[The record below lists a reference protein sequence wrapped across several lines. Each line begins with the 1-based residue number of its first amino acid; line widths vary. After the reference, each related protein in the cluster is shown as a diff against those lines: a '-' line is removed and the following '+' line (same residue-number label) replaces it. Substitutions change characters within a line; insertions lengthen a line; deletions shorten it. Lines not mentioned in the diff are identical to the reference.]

1 MKMTKQSKLHLEE
14 TPMDE
19 ELVKITLDE
28 DWGQY
33 TNRRVKCGHYSGIIR
48 KLDSLHVME
57 ATKKIPPL
65 HDFPYKPPK
74 RECPRRLLCSPYK
87 GCLHQCKYCYAIH
100 NPRYGVGT
108 KNIVFTNYVEAVQR
122 QIKRMPIVFPLYMS
136 QDTDPFQQ
144 PIERHYRIIKRL
156 TEYLVEKHLPFV
168 YITKDYSAVD
178 VLDITNGYDL
188 YFVQF
193 TITTLDEDI
202 RKIFEP
208 YSSPI
213 NARFKALEQF
223 SETGCYT
230 VVRIDPILP
239 YITDDKNQL
248 HELVSKAKEHGA
260 NHIITSICDI
270 GHGVW
275 QRGLKNAV
283 HKYGGKE
290 LAKMWQKLYWNR
302 GSLIYGNWAEEKYRI
317 NILRGIR
324 ELAVKNGIS
333 FAACQEN
340 VNRSTTGNVVRKHVL
355 NYNFM
360 TSPICEGYPLP
371 SVRQKR
377 VQTEKFEPIK
387 DCTSDCLVCRA
398 TPPCGF
404 LHMRTFGRS
413 LKNIKKH
420 GN

>member
-1 MKMTKQSKLHLEE
+1 MKRTKQSKLYPEE
-14 TPMDE
+14 IPLDE

-28 DWGQY
+28 DWSRY
-33 TNRRVKCGHYSGIIR
+33 TNRRVKFGQYSGTVR
-48 KLDSLHVME
+48 KVDSLHVME
-57 ATKKIPPL
+57 ATKKTPPL

-100 NPRYGVGT
+100 NPRYGLGT
-108 KNIVFTNYVEAVQR
+108 KNIVFTNYIEAVRR
-122 QIKRMPIVFPLYMS
+122 QIRRMPIVFPFYVS

-144 PIERHYRIIKRL
+144 PIERHYRIIRRL

-168 YITKDYSAVD
+168 YITKDHSAID

-188 YFVQF
+188 YFIQF
-193 TITTLDEDI
+193 TITTLNEEI

-239 YITDDKNQL
+239 YITDGKDQL
-248 HELVSKAKEHGA
+248 RELVSQAKEHGA

-275 QRGLKNAV
+275 KGGLKSTV
-283 HKYGGKE
+283 HEYGGKE
-290 LAKMWQKLYWNR
+290 LVQKWQNLYWNR
-302 GSLIYGNWAEEKYRI
+302 ESLIPGNWTEEKYRMEM
-317 NILRGIR
+317 LAYVR
-324 ELAVKNGIS
+324 ELAVKHNIT

-340 VNRSTTGNVVRKHVL
+340 VNRSTVGNIVRKHVL
-355 NYNFM
+355 NYDLM
-360 TSPICEGYPLP
+360 TSMICEGYPLP
-371 SVRQKR
+371 SVRRKGK
-377 VQTEKFEPIK
+377 QTENFEPIK
-387 DCTSDCLVCRA
+387 NCTSDCLVCNYKE
-398 TPPCGF
+398 PPCGF
-404 LHMRTFGRS
+404 PR
-413 LKNIKKH
+413 LKAF
-420 GN
+420 